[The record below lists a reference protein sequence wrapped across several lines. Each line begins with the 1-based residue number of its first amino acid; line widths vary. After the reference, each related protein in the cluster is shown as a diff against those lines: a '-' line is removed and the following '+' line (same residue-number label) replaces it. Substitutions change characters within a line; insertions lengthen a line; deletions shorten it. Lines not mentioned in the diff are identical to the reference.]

1 MSEQTI
7 LTTIGALPVTAYGLI
22 IALAAGAG
30 FLWMH
35 WNARRIG
42 LPADTAVRFGLWAI
56 PLGLVFG
63 RSLFVLLRWNLVVD
77 VLGWQHIFMFWDGG
91 FALFGVLPGCLLAA
105 FCCARSMRFLTAD
118 ILDAAAPGA
127 ALALG
132 IARFAEV
139 FTLQGVGRPVDLS
152 ALQWFPVAVQNSYG
166 EWVTPVFFWE
176 GAAALVIAW
185 FAARALRN
193 PRRAPLD
200 ATCVFL
206 LGLGITQVLLESL
219 RTDDILRLGLVK
231 VSQLAAMTCVLAAA
245 VRWAVPAI
253 RAGKFVPVCAYGAG
267 LLAGVGLCTCIEYAL
282 DKTAIPNAVLYLA
295 MALTLAI
302 MAALVGRLRKMA
314 AGHAE
319 PASGKRL

>member
-1 MSEQTI
+1 
-7 LTTIGALPVTAYGLI
+7 
-22 IALAAGAG
+22 
-30 FLWMH
+30 
-35 WNARRIG
+35 
-42 LPADTAVRFGLWAI
+42 
-56 PLGLVFG
+56 VFG
-63 RSLFVLLRWNLVVD
+63 RGLFVSLRWNLVVD

-91 FALFGVLPGCLLAA
+91 FTLFGVLPGCLLAA
-105 FCCARSMRFLTAD
+105 FCCARRMRVRTAD

-139 FTLQGVGRPVDLS
+139 FTLQGVGRPVELP

-176 GAAALVIAW
+176 GVAALGIAW
-185 FAARALRN
+185 LAARALRS

-200 ATCVFL
+200 AACVFL

-231 VSQLAAMTCVLAAA
+231 VSQLAAMACVLAVA
-245 VRWAVPAI
+245 VRWAIPAVRVGKSI
-253 RAGKFVPVCAYGAG
+253 RAVCAYGAG
-267 LLAGVGLCTCIEYAL
+267 LLAGVGLCTYIEYAL
-282 DKTAIPNAVLYLA
+282 DKTAIPNTVLYLA
-295 MALTLAI
+295 MGLTLAI

-314 AGHAE
+314 T
-319 PASGKRL
+319 GKRYRP